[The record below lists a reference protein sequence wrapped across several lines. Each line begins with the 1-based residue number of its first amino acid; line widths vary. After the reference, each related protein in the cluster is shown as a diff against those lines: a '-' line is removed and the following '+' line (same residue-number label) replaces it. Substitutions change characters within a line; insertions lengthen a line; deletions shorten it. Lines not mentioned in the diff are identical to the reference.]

1 MKTTLPPEELSFND
15 WSLDVHIEASQI
27 ALVDLPYIVTPRVN
41 HSHLERVL
49 NARN

>member
-1 MKTTLPPEELSFND
+1 MKTTLPPFELPFNL
-15 WSLDVHIEASQI
+15 WAWLTHTKASR
-27 ALVDLPYIVTPRVN
+27 LNESDLPYIVTPRVN